1 MAARASVFKVPA
13 FRDPVLGVL
22 VPVIDY
28 TMFLMIMWEILFQ
41 NKCLDFKLHAMS
53 TAARDEAKLDP
64 SSSLLNFW

>member
-28 TMFLMIMWEILFQ
+28 TMFLITWEILFQ

-53 TAARDEAKLDP
+53 TAA
-64 SSSLLNFW
+64 